1 MIGFRFQLIGAT
13 QLLKKLD
20 KRNFKSPV
28 DKSIRKITTWYH
40 QTVVVST
47 PVDKSRLRPSISM
60 RVQGQTGEVFTNIE
74 YAPFV
79 EYGTRKMK
87 ARHVDRGSSA
97 RRLGKGPFTH
107 ALEQLHHKMGAFMGD
122 LAQAIK
128 VRFE

>member
-1 MIGFRFQLIGAT
+1 MIGFRFQLIGKAN
-13 QLLKKLD
+13 LLKRLD
-20 KRNFKSPV
+20 KRKASKPV
-28 DKSIRKITTWYH
+28 AQSIRKLTHWFEATAK
-40 QTVVVST
+40 VST
-47 PVDKSRLRPSISM
+47 PVDTGRLRSSIASE
-60 RVQGQTGEVFTNIE
+60 VKPHTGQVFTNVQ

-79 EYGTRKMK
+79 EYGTRKME
-87 ARHVDRGSSA
+87 ARHVDRGSSV